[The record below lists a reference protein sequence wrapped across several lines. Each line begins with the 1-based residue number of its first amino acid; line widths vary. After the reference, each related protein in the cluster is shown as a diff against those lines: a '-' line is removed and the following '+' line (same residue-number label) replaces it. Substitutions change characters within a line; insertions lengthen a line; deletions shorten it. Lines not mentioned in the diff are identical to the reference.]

1 MDFSFSFKKPPSGSA
16 QQPKANP
23 FAQAEE
29 QFNAIRGCGINPH
42 PKVTCVQLC
51 EGPDP
56 ASFEQAP
63 FVYMLSL
70 MGGLTEEGEAFSDD
84 VWLFNPQ
91 SIGDTGHY
99 TWVISH
105 FMRIAKGALPLEEVA
120 DAFDAENSAA
130 SITFTLDGEAAEWGV
145 ALEDGMVAAE
155 VLSGLAAIAA
165 ERGDGAR
172 FAWADVEGQRLVV
185 FMTEQD
191 LADLAETTGMEWG
204 FIE

>member
-1 MDFSFSFKKPPSGSA
+1 MDFSFSFKKPPSGFS

-42 PKVTCVQLC
+42 PKVTCAQLC
-51 EGPDP
+51 EGQDP

-63 FVYMLSL
+63 FAYMLTL
-70 MGGLTEEGEAFSDD
+70 MGSLTEEGEALSDD

-145 ALEDGMVAAE
+145 AVEDGMVADE

-172 FAWADVEGQRLVV
+172 FAWADVDGQRLVV